1 VAVATYIRSLVS
13 PSSGELIIVKNG
25 ESIQGAVV
33 AASPGTVITVMSGTD
48 KETVY
53 IDKDNITLSGII
65 EQGKY
70 PVLEGE
76 GLRYDAALY
85 AGSAVMGQA
94 GKNFIV
100 RNNVI
105 VDTDVYG
112 IFSQPGKNG
121 IVSHNIVSGMEDVV
135 F

>member
-1 VAVATYIRSLVS
+1 VAVAKYIRSLVT
-13 PSSGELIIVKNG
+13 PSSGELIVVKNG
-25 ESIQGAVV
+25 ESIQDAVV
-33 AASPGTVITVMSGTD
+33 AACPGPVITVMPGTD

-76 GLRYDAALY
+76 GLRNNAALY
-85 AGSAVMGQA
+85 SGSAAMGQA
-94 GKNFIV
+94 VKNFIV

-105 VDTDVYG
+105 VDTGVYG
-112 IFSQPGKNG
+112 IF
-121 IVSHNIVSGMEDVV
+121 
-135 F
+135 FAAW